1 MKPGNK
7 DFNYGLRRLSDR
19 LFYARIK
26 AKLTLEDVAK
36 TQNIT
41 AKTVTRWE
49 TRGGIPKNKKFL
61 MELAKTYNVSY
72 PWLSTHYGSEEHNFE
87 QGFELFN
94 ELWDKLGKEKQKDI
108 MIYTLKLIEAE
119 NVNCN

>member
-41 AKTVTRWE
+41 AKTVRRWE

-72 PWLSTHYGSEEHNFE
+72 P
-87 QGFELFN
+87 
-94 ELWDKLGKEKQKDI
+94 
-108 MIYTLKLIEAE
+108 
-119 NVNCN
+119 